1 MNKLYIFVIAL
12 LLTSCS
18 TVVPVTM
25 KFPQAPES
33 LMKPAEPLIPL
44 DKDKRE
50 LSDLI
55 DNATYNYG
63 NYYLLEIKYKA
74 WQDWYETQKKIFEE
88 VK

>member
-1 MNKLYIFVIAL
+1 MNKLIIILAL
-12 LLTSCS
+12 FLTACS

-33 LMKPAEPLIPL
+33 LMSQTEPLEPL
-44 DKDKRE
+44 PADKRE

-63 NYYLLEIKYKA
+63 KYYELEVKYKA
-74 WQDWYETQKKIFEE
+74 WQEWYESQKKIHEE

>member
-1 MNKLYIFVIAL
+1 MNKLYIIAIAL
-12 LLTSCS
+12 MLTACS

-33 LMKPAEPLIPL
+33 LMSPSEPLIPL
-44 DKDKRE
+44 NKDKRE

-63 NYYLLEIKYKA
+63 NYYQLEMKYKA

>member
-1 MNKLYIFVIAL
+1 MNRIIIISAL
-12 LLTSCS
+12 ILTSCS

-33 LMKPAEPLIPL
+33 LTKPSEPLKPL
-44 DKDKRE
+44 TKENPE

-55 DNATYNYG
+55 TNASDNYG
-63 NYYLLEIKYKA
+63 KYYELDIKYKA
-74 WQDWYETQKKIFEE
+74 WQDWYNTQKKIFEE